1 MLDECV
7 VLNLPRSRKRRKLCI
22 KNLKEAGVP
31 HEKIRIWVAHDH
43 KHFESVP
50 EVCESAIKDGFPL
63 FSKLVKKHKDFLGE
77 ITQTWNNMRWLREI
91 ANNEKTI
98 VFLQDDWYLTNFE
111 KLNRLVDFAFNI
123 DPFFEYIGLYYNWKH
138 RINPH
143 VRPVLDGTQLLHGIM
158 GFCQDVGM
166 IITPDGAKNILNL
179 WEHISTLEV
188 FFVSLMEN
196 CPPHFYTSAKSYV
209 KCTGLP
215 SVFLRERRE
224 STVVG

>member
-7 VLNLPRSRKRRKLCI
+7 VLNLPRSKKRRELCI

-43 KHFESVP
+43 WNFESVP

-77 ITQTWNNMRWLREI
+77 ITQAWNNMRWLREI

-98 VFLQDDWYLTNFE
+98 VFLQDDWYITNFE
-111 KLNRLVDFAFNI
+111 KLNRLVGFAFNI
-123 DPFFEYIGLYYNWKH
+123 DPFFQYIGLYYSHKH
-138 RINPH
+138 RVNPH
-143 VRPVLDGTQLLHGIM
+143 VHPVLDGTQLLHGLM

-166 IITPDGAKNILNL
+166 IITPDGAKTILNL

-188 FFVSLMEN
+188 FFVFLMEN
-196 CPPHFYTSAKSYV
+196 CPPHFYTSAESYV
-209 KCTGLP
+209 KCIGLP
-215 SVFLRERRE
+215 SVFQRKRRE
-224 STVVG
+224 